1 MGHCLESV
9 PSNKQTNKYRTCFKK
24 FKHTLW
30 ALKQYNLL
38 YGDVLT
44 NAQIEEGVER
54 EIERVNVRYGLTHAS
69 R

>member
-1 MGHCLESV
+1 MFDGF
-9 PSNKQTNKYRTCFKK
+9 KY
-24 FKHTLW
+24 TLW

-44 NAQIEEGVER
+44 NARIEEGVER